1 MRPSA
6 ARTGPAPADRCRPV
20 TERVPP
26 SGGGSWSCYV
36 AAMIPHPHPTRL
48 RVRALVASAAAAVS
62 VLSAIGPASAGTAP
76 TPDVQAAQTGD
87 TVTVNADAY
96 WLVSQ
101 DGTVHTFGGVA
112 SFGSLPAGVTATDL
126 EPTRDDQ
133 GYWILGSNGIVYAFG
148 TAVDFGGADTTVFG
162 PGESVASLSVT
173 LTGNGY
179 WIFTNRGR
187 VIPKGDAQAFGDL
200 TSLTLQGPILSSI
213 PTPTGLGYYMVA
225 SDGGVF
231 AFGDAAFHGSTGGLR
246 LNSPVVGLTPD
257 PDGAGYWLVAADG
270 GLFAFNAPFAGSL
283 PAILAPGQ
291 ALNAAIIGAVRYGNA
306 YLMVASDGGVFN
318 FATDLGF
325 QGSLGGQNLGSP
337 IIGLAPANGTVVGSG
352 DIRVTATWQNTNDV
366 DLWVVTPANERI
378 YYGAESDPT
387 GGDLDVD
394 SNAGCVG
401 NLTTRPV
408 ENVFWSTGEA
418 VAGNYTVYANLF
430 EVCGQNPAA
439 TTVTI
444 SVTVKDVTVFS
455 GQVVVD
461 TANPAD
467 AFPQAKQVT
476 QFSFS

>member
-1 MRPSA
+1 
-6 ARTGPAPADRCRPV
+6 
-20 TERVPP
+20 
-26 SGGGSWSCYV
+26 
-36 AAMIPHPHPTRL
+36 MIPHPHRTRL
-48 RVRALVASAAAAVS
+48 PARVLVATATAAVS
-62 VLSAIGPASAGTAP
+62 VLSVIGPVGAGTP
-76 TPDVQAAQTGD
+76 STPDVQAAQTDD

-96 WLVSQ
+96 WLVSR

-133 GYWILGSNGIVYAFG
+133 GYWILGSDGIVYPFG
-148 TAVDFGGADTTVFG
+148 SAGDFGSADTSVFDA
-162 PGESVASLSVT
+162 GESVASLSVT
-173 LTGNGY
+173 PTGLGY

-187 VIPKGDAQAFGDL
+187 VIAKGDAQAFGDL
-200 TSLTLQGPILSSI
+200 TSLTLNGPILSSI
-213 PTPTGLGYYMVA
+213 PTPTGKGYFMVG

-231 AFGDAAFHGSTGGLR
+231 AFGDAAFHGSTGGLA

-270 GLFAFNAPFAGSL
+270 GLFAFNAPFAGSI
-283 PAILAPGQ
+283 PALLAAGQ
-291 ALNAAIIGAVRYGNA
+291 TLNAGIIGAVRYGNA

-318 FATDLGF
+318 FATDLAF

-337 IIGLAPANGTVVGSG
+337 IVGLAPANGTVVGSG

-378 YYGAESDPT
+378 YYGAESDTT
-387 GGDLDVD
+387 GGQLDVD

-401 NLTTRPV
+401 NLTSRPV
-408 ENVFWSTGEA
+408 ENVFWATDTA
-418 VAGNYTVYANLF
+418 VAGQYTVYANLF
-430 EVCGQNPAA
+430 EVCGTNAA
-439 TTVTI
+439 PTTVTI
-444 SVTVKDVTVFS
+444 SVTVNDTTVFS
-455 GQVVVD
+455 GQLVVD

-476 QFSFS
+476 QFTFT